1 MSKPHESS
9 SVSARHIEIMTSLDM
24 DQSLVSNK
32 GARVSLETNWKRY
45 ITVIKAISKVGDI
58 DWESGKKP
66 TDSEVIAI
74 YTSKSVF
81 YDQSKVFQHVRLYP
95 EMIEWLERS
104 ESDENK
110 TTRLWGFN
118 KATFTLKDLETWVI
132 QQQKDP
138 QSDRKGKKKTADKLQ
153 KMKKHDDDDEPS
165 SSSKRIHK
173 KSVGGRKL

>member
-1 MSKPHESS
+1 
-9 SVSARHIEIMTSLDM
+9 M

-32 GARVSLETNWKRY
+32 GACVSLETNWKRY
-45 ITVIKAISKVGDI
+45 ITVVKAISKVGNI
-58 DWESGKKP
+58 DWESGKRP
-66 TDSEVIAI
+66 TDSEVIVI

-95 EMIEWLERS
+95 EMVEWLERS
-104 ESDENK
+104 ESDEKK

-118 KATFTLKDLETWVI
+118 KATYTLKDLEMWVVE
-132 QQQKDP
+132 QQKDP
-138 QSDRKGKKKTADKLQ
+138 QSDRKGKKKAADKLQ
-153 KMKKHDDDDEPS
+153 NQKIKKHDDDDEPS